1 MKRKRIGIAATA
13 VAVFVLAALFAQKK
27 PANTLLV
34 LDWASKSS
42 LERPSLAVRI
52 EFGHK
57 ETAPVDWSG
66 EVGAA
71 NATIGHREG
80 YRFRA
85 KDGDALTEKGW
96 KASSH
101 RGMRVPPRQPAIA
114 RQEG

>member
-1 MKRKRIGIAATA
+1 MKRRRIGAAATA
-13 VAVFVLAALFAQKK
+13 VAAVMLAALYAQKK

-34 LDWASKSS
+34 LDWAGKSS
-42 LERPSLAVRI
+42 LERPPLAVLI

-57 ETAPVDWSG
+57 DTAPVDWSG
-66 EVGAA
+66 EVAAA
-71 NATIGHREG
+71 NATIVHREG

-101 RGMRVPPRQPAIA
+101 RGLRVP
-114 RQEG
+114 